1 MPKTNMSM
9 NKKTNKMRKP
19 FFWRRREPIAAETL
33 RPAPTIDADQLK
45 DHPWWQPTVWKAAAL
60 ALVALMLLPGRAN
73 GQFGIDIAA
82 IMAALSKVES
92 LMSTYV
98 AAPLKTINQ
107 TQQTVAKYEQEV
119 VYPLAAINQAR
130 NSVTQFENQFSQV
143 RNLFKGNV
151 SSATLPQSQNLE
163 SILLS
168 RNAGSLSTVS
178 PQFQNVYGVVMPQNA
193 ASPQIRN
200 MTDMTDA
207 QAQDAMKRAI
217 QIDSLADAELAEADK
232 MGQQISATAPGS
244 APILEAEADV
254 WVVRAN
260 AYTQSALAELMRTR
274 GIDIAN
280 QSKLSKLA
288 ATDSTSSNSLINGVL
303 TNR

>member
-1 MPKTNMSM
+1 MS
-9 NKKTNKMRKP
+9 NKTNKLRMP
-19 FFWRRREPIAAETL
+19 FFWRRKEPSAVETVRL
-33 RPAPTIDADQLK
+33 ASTIELDQPK
-45 DHPWWQPTVWKAAAL
+45 DHPWWRPTVWKAAAL
-60 ALVALMLLPGRAN
+60 AVVALMLLPGRAN

-119 VYPLAAINQAR
+119 IYPIAAINQAK

-143 RNLFKGNV
+143 SNLFKGNV

-168 RNAGSLSTVS
+168 RNTGNLSTVS
-178 PQFQNVYGVVMPQNA
+178 PQFQSVYGVVMAQNA

-217 QIDSLADAELAEADK
+217 QIDALADAELAEADK
-232 MGQQISATAPGS
+232 MGQQISTAAPGS

-288 ATDSTSSNSLINGVL
+288 ATDSTNSNGLINGVL

>member
-1 MPKTNMSM
+1 MSM
-9 NKKTNKMRKP
+9 NNKTNKLRKP
-19 FFWRRREPIAAETL
+19 FFWRRKEPIATKTVRLASAIE
-33 RPAPTIDADQLK
+33 ADQSK
-45 DHPWWQPTVWKAAAL
+45 DHPWWRPTVWKA
-60 ALVALMLLPGRAN
+60 VAPAVVVLMLMPGRAN

-119 VYPLAAINQAR
+119 VYPIAAINQAR

-143 RNLFKGNV
+143 TNLFKGNV

-168 RNAGSLSTVS
+168 RNAGNLSTVS
-178 PQFQNVYGVVMPQNA
+178 PQFQNVYGVVMAQNS

-217 QIDSLADAELAEADK
+217 QIDALADAELAEADK
-232 MGQQISATAPGS
+232 MGQQISTAAPGS

-288 ATDSTSSNSLINGVL
+288 ATDSTSSNGLINGVL

>member
-1 MPKTNMSM
+1 MADMQN
-9 NKKTNKMRKP
+9 KTNKLRKP
-19 FFWRRREPIAAETL
+19 RFWRRREPIAAEAGRL
-33 RPAPTIDADQLK
+33 APAIDADQPK
-45 DHPWWQPTVWKAAAL
+45 DHPWWRPTVWKAAAL
-60 ALVALMLLPGRAN
+60 AAVALMLLPGRAN

-119 VYPLAAINQAR
+119 IYPIAAINQAR

-143 RNLFKGNV
+143 TNLFKGNV

-168 RNAGSLSTVS
+168 RNAGSISTVS
-178 PQFQNVYGVVMPQNA
+178 PQFQNVYGVVMAQNS

-217 QIDSLADAELAEADK
+217 QIDALADAELAEADK
-232 MGQQISATAPGS
+232 MGQQISAAAPGS

-288 ATDSTSSNSLINGVL
+288 ATDSTSSNGLINGVL

>member
-1 MPKTNMSM
+1 L
-9 NKKTNKMRKP
+9 RKP

-33 RPAPTIDADQLK
+33 RPAPTIDVDQPK
-45 DHPWWQPTVWKAAAL
+45 DHPWWRPTVWKAAVL
-60 ALVALMLLPGRAN
+60 AVVALMLLPGRAN

-119 VYPLAAINQAR
+119 VYPIAAINQAR

-143 RNLFKGNV
+143 GNLFKGNV
-151 SSATLPQSQNLE
+151 SSATLPQSRNLE

-178 PQFQNVYGVVMPQNA
+178 PQFQNVYGVVMAQNA
-193 ASPQIRN
+193 ASLQIRN

-217 QIDSLADAELAEADK
+217 QIDALADAELAEADK
-232 MGQQISATAPGS
+232 MGQQISAAAPGS

-274 GIDIAN
+274 GIDMAN

-288 ATDSTSSNSLINGVL
+288 AMDSTSSNGLINGVL

>member
-1 MPKTNMSM
+1 MADMTN
-9 NKKTNKMRKP
+9 KTNKVRKP
-19 FFWRRREPIAAETL
+19 FFWRHREPIAAETVRL
-33 RPAPTIDADQLK
+33 SSAIESDQSK
-45 DHPWWQPTVWKAAAL
+45 DHPWYRPTVWKTAAL
-60 ALVALMLLPGRAN
+60 AAIALMLLPGRAN
-73 GQFGIDIAA
+73 GQFGIDLAA
-82 IMAALSKVES
+82 ILAALSKVES
-92 LMSTYV
+92 LMNTYV

-107 TQQTVAKYEQEV
+107 AQQSIAKYEQQI
-119 VYPLAAINQAR
+119 VYPIAAINQAR
-130 NSVTQFENQFSQV
+130 SSVTQFESQFGQIT
-143 RNLFKGNV
+143 NMFKVNV

-163 SILLS
+163 SLLLS
-168 RNAGSLSTVS
+168 RNTANISTVS

-193 ASPQIRN
+193 ASPQLRN

-217 QIDSLADAELAEADK
+217 QIDALADAELAEADQ
-232 MGQQISATAPGS
+232 MGQQISAAAPGS

-260 AYTQSALAELMRTR
+260 AYTQAALAELMRTR

-280 QSKLSKLA
+280 QSKMSKLA
-288 ATDSTSSNSLINGVL
+288 AADSMGSNGLINGSL

>member
-1 MPKTNMSM
+1 VRLASAI
-9 NKKTNKMRKP
+9 
-19 FFWRRREPIAAETL
+19 E
-33 RPAPTIDADQLK
+33 ADQSK
-45 DHPWWQPTVWKAAAL
+45 DHPWWRPTVWKA
-60 ALVALMLLPGRAN
+60 VAPAVVVLMLMPGRAN

-119 VYPLAAINQAR
+119 VYPIAAINQAR

-143 RNLFKGNV
+143 TNLFKGNV

-168 RNAGSLSTVS
+168 RNAGNLSTVS
-178 PQFQNVYGVVMPQNA
+178 PQFQNVYGVVMAQNS

-217 QIDSLADAELAEADK
+217 QIDALADAELAEADK
-232 MGQQISATAPGS
+232 MGQQISTAAPGS

-288 ATDSTSSNSLINGVL
+288 ATDSTSSNGLINGVL

>member
-1 MPKTNMSM
+1 MTDM
-9 NKKTNKMRKP
+9 NNKTNKTRKP
-19 FFWRRREPIAAETL
+19 FFWRRREPI
-33 RPAPTIDADQLK
+33 PAKTARLVPTIESDQPK
-45 DHPWWQPTVWKAAAL
+45 DHPWWRPTVWKAAAL
-60 ALVALMLLPGRAN
+60 AVVALMLLPGRAN

-119 VYPLAAINQAR
+119 IYPIAAINQAR

-143 RNLFKGNV
+143 TNLFKGNV

-168 RNAGSLSTVS
+168 RNAGRISTVS
-178 PQFQNVYGVVMPQNA
+178 PQFQNVYGVVMAQNS

-217 QIDSLADAELAEADK
+217 QIDALADAELAEADK
-232 MGQQISATAPGS
+232 MGQQISTAAPGS

>member
-1 MPKTNMSM
+1 MEDMNNKT
-9 NKKTNKMRKP
+9 KKLRKP
-19 FFWRRREPIAAETL
+19 FSSRRREPVAAETVRL
-33 RPAPTIDADQLK
+33 APDIEADQTN
-45 DHPWWQPTVWKAAAL
+45 DHPWWRPTVWKATAVAVL
-60 ALVALMLLPGRAN
+60 ALIILPSRAN
-73 GQFGIDIAA
+73 GQFGVELAA
-82 IMAALSKVES
+82 ILAALSKVES

-107 TQQTVAKYEQEV
+107 AQQSIATYEQEI
-119 VYPLAAINQAR
+119 VYPIAAINQAR
-130 NSVTQFENQFSQV
+130 NSVTQFENQFSQLT
-143 RNLFKGNV
+143 NMFKVNV

-163 SILLS
+163 SLLLS
-168 RNAGSLSTVS
+168 RNAANISTVS

-193 ASPQIRN
+193 ASPQLRN

-217 QIDSLADAELAEADK
+217 QIDALADAELAEADQ
-232 MGQQISATAPGS
+232 MGQQISVAAPGS

-260 AYTQSALAELMRTR
+260 AYTQAALAELMRTR

-280 QSKLSKLA
+280 QSKMSKLA
-288 ATDSTSSNSLINGVL
+288 AADSTTSNGLINGSL

>member
-1 MPKTNMSM
+1 M
-9 NKKTNKMRKP
+9 NNKTNKMRKL
-19 FFWRRREPIAAETL
+19 FFWRHREPIATQTVRLASAIE
-33 RPAPTIDADQLK
+33 ADQPK
-45 DHPWWQPTVWKAAAL
+45 DHPWWRPTVCKAATL
-60 ALVALMLLPGRAN
+60 AVVVLMLLPGRAN

-119 VYPLAAINQAR
+119 VYPIAAINQAR
-130 NSVTQFENQFSQV
+130 NSITQFENQFSQV
-143 RNLFKGNV
+143 SNLFNGNV

-168 RNAGSLSTVS
+168 RNAGNLSTVS

-193 ASPQIRN
+193 ASQQIRN

-217 QIDSLADAELAEADK
+217 QIDALADAELAEADK
-232 MGQQISATAPGS
+232 MGQQISAAAPGT

-288 ATDSTSSNSLINGVL
+288 ATDSTSSNGLINGAL

>member
-1 MPKTNMSM
+1 MAGMS
-9 NKKTNKMRKP
+9 NKTNKLRKL
-19 FFWRRREPIAAETL
+19 FFWNRKEPIAAETMRL
-33 RPAPTIDADQLK
+33 APTIEPDQPK
-45 DHPWWQPTVWKAAAL
+45 DHSWWRPTVWKVAAL
-60 ALVALMLLPGRAN
+60 AVVALMLLPGRAN

-98 AAPLKTINQ
+98 AAPLKAINQ

-119 VYPLAAINQAR
+119 VYPIAAINQAR

-143 RNLFKGNV
+143 SNLFKGNV

-178 PQFQNVYGVVMPQNA
+178 PQFKNVYGVVMPQNA

-217 QIDSLADAELAEADK
+217 QIDALADAELAEADK
-232 MGQQISATAPGS
+232 MGQQISTAAPGS

-288 ATDSTSSNSLINGVL
+288 ATDSTSSNGVINGVL

>member
-1 MPKTNMSM
+1 MADKKN
-9 NKKTNKMRKP
+9 KTNKLRKP
-19 FFWRRREPIAAETL
+19 FFWRRTEASAAETVRL
-33 RPAPTIDADQLK
+33 ASAIEADQSK
-45 DHPWWQPTVWKAAAL
+45 DHSWWRPTVWKAAGL
-60 ALVALMLLPGRAN
+60 AVVALMLLPGRAD

-119 VYPLAAINQAR
+119 VYPIAAINQAR

-143 RNLFKGNV
+143 TNLFKGNV

-168 RNAGSLSTVS
+168 RNVGSLSTVS
-178 PQFQNVYGVVMPQNA
+178 PQFQNVYGVVMAQNA

-207 QAQDAMKRAI
+207 QAQNAMKRAI
-217 QIDSLADAELAEADK
+217 QIDALADAELAEADK
-232 MGQQISATAPGS
+232 MGQQISTAAPGS

-288 ATDSTSSNSLINGVL
+288 ATDSTSSNRLINGVL

>member
-1 MPKTNMSM
+1 MADTTT
-9 NKKTNKMRKP
+9 KTNKMRKP
-19 FFWRRREPIAAETL
+19 FFWRRREPIAAETVRL
-33 RPAPTIDADQLK
+33 ASAIESDQPKDRP
-45 DHPWWQPTVWKAAAL
+45 WYRPTVWKTTAVAAI
-60 ALVALMLLPGRAN
+60 ALMLLPGRAN
-73 GQFGIDIAA
+73 GQFGIDLAA
-82 IMAALSKVES
+82 ILAALSKVES
-92 LMSTYV
+92 LMNTYV

-107 TQQTVAKYEQEV
+107 AQQSIATYEQEI
-119 VYPLAAINQAR
+119 VYPIAAINQAK
-130 NSVTQFENQFSQV
+130 NSVTQFEIQFGQIS
-143 RNLFKGNV
+143 NMFKVNV

-163 SILLS
+163 SLLLS
-168 RNAGSLSTVS
+168 RNTANISTVS

-193 ASPQIRN
+193 ASPQLRN

-217 QIDSLADAELAEADK
+217 QIDALADAELAEADQ
-232 MGQQISATAPGS
+232 MGQQISAAAPGS

-260 AYTQSALAELMRTR
+260 AYTQAALAELMRTR

-280 QSKLSKLA
+280 QSKMSKLA
-288 ATDSTSSNSLINGVL
+288 AGDLTTSNGLINGSL

>member
-1 MPKTNMSM
+1 MPDM
-9 NKKTNKMRKP
+9 NNKTNKLRKP
-19 FFWRRREPIAAETL
+19 FFWRRKEPIATKTVRLASAIE
-33 RPAPTIDADQLK
+33 ADQSK
-45 DHPWWQPTVWKAAAL
+45 DHPWWRPTVWKAAAL
-60 ALVALMLLPGRAN
+60 AVVALMLIPGRAN

-119 VYPLAAINQAR
+119 VYPIAAINQAR

-143 RNLFKGNV
+143 TNLFKGNV

-168 RNAGSLSTVS
+168 RNAGSISTVS
-178 PQFQNVYGVVMPQNA
+178 PQFQNVYGVVMAQNS

-217 QIDSLADAELAEADK
+217 QIDALADAELAEADK
-232 MGQQISATAPGS
+232 MGQQISTAAPGS

-288 ATDSTSSNSLINGVL
+288 ATDATSSNGLINGVL